1 MLCARCGFANA
12 AGASACARCGGA
24 LTPPRESLG
33 TRPGGK
39 IDTSWMPASKPRAG
53 LSAAASALIPNQ
65 PSSSIWQVQAST
77 ASVRTLP
84 GAQAVAALVL
94 PGALM
99 ALIYGIYQVVWRRG
113 IFATIAADPIGV
125 GDFTARRSDNLN
137 IVLLVVTI
145 ALVVLACGGAAW
157 WILTNKLARSVL
169 GALGFVGGGILVTL
183 VAAIMCQSASP
194 SVIAAA
200 YVVGGVGCFAIAGGL
215 GGLVARAVQAVTG
228 DTRWIRTRRA
238 PLPRTN
244 PSGPGL
250 APNAVSSLIPATP
263 AVADLRRSGLVPTA
277 RPAAKADWSALKKP
291 I

>member
-12 AGASACARCGGA
+12 AGAHACARCGDA
-24 LTPPRESLG
+24 LTVVRDALG
-33 TRPGGK
+33 ARPGGK
-39 IDTSWMPASKPRAG
+39 IDTSWMPAAKPRTG
-53 LSAAASALIPNQ
+53 LSAAASGLSPNQ

-84 GAQAVAALVL
+84 GAQAAAALML
-94 PGALM
+94 PGGLM
-99 ALIYGIYQVVWRRG
+99 ALIYAIYQVVWRRG

-145 ALVVLACGGAAW
+145 ALIVLACGGAAW
-157 WILTNKLARSVL
+157 WILTNKLTRSVL
-169 GALGFVGGGILVTL
+169 GVLWFVAGGVLVTV
-183 VAAIMCQSASP
+183 VAAVMCQSASS

-200 YVVGGVGCFAIAGGL
+200 YVVGGIGCFAIAGGL

-238 PLPRTN
+238 ALPRTN

-250 APNAVSSLIPATP
+250 APNAVSSLVPAAP
-263 AVADLRRSGLVPTA
+263 VVADLRASGLVPTA
-277 RPAAKADWSALKKP
+277 RTAPKADWSALKKP
-291 I
+291 N

>member
-12 AGASACARCGGA
+12 AGASACARCGGV
-24 LTPPRESLG
+24 LTVVRGSLG
-33 TRPGGK
+33 AQSGGK
-39 IDTSWMPASKPRAG
+39 LDTSWMPAAKPRPS
-53 LSAAASALIPNQ
+53 LSAAASGLTANQ
-65 PSSSIWQVQAST
+65 PIGSIWQVQAST
-77 ASVRTLP
+77 ASVRSLP
-84 GAQAVAALVL
+84 GAQAAAALVL

-145 ALVVLACGGAAW
+145 ALVVLACGGATW
-157 WILTNKLARSVL
+157 WILTNKLFRSVV
-169 GALGFVGGGILVTL
+169 GVLGFAAVGIVVTV
-183 VAAIMCQSASP
+183 VAAVMCQAASS

-200 YVVGGVGCFAIAGGL
+200 YVVGGIGCFAIAGGL

-228 DTRWIRTRRA
+228 DTRWIRTRRT
-238 PLPRTN
+238 PLERTD

-250 APNAVSSLIPATP
+250 APNAVSSLVPAAP
-263 AVADLRRSGLVPTA
+263 AVADLRRSGLVPSA
-277 RPAAKADWSALKKP
+277 KPAAKADWSALKKP
-291 I
+291 S

>member
-1 MLCARCGFANA
+1 V
-12 AGASACARCGGA
+12 RCGGA
-24 LTPPRESLG
+24 LTLVRGSLASG
-33 TRPGGK
+33 SGPGR
-39 IDTSWMPASKPRAG
+39 IDTSWMPTAKPRAS
-53 LSAAASALIPNQ
+53 LSAAASGLVPNG
-65 PSSSIWQVQAST
+65 PSSSIWQVQTST

-84 GAQAVAALVL
+84 GAQAAAALIL

-145 ALVVLACGGAAW
+145 ALVVLACGAAAW
-157 WILTNKLARSVL
+157 WVLSNKLVRSVV
-169 GALGFVGGGILVTL
+169 GALAVAAGGIVVTV
-183 VAAIMCQSASP
+183 VAAVMCQSSSS

-200 YVVGGVGCFAIAGGL
+200 YVVGGIGCFVIAGGL

-238 PLPRTN
+238 PLPRVN
-244 PSGPGL
+244 PAGPGL
-250 APNAVSSLIPATP
+250 APDAVSSLVPAAP
-263 AVADLRRSGLVPTA
+263 VAADLRRSGLVPHA
-277 RPAAKADWSALKKP
+277 KPAAKADWSALKKP
-291 I
+291 S

>member
-12 AGASACARCGGA
+12 AGASACARCGGV
-24 LTPPRESLG
+24 LTAVRDSLG
-33 TRPGGK
+33 ASPGGK
-39 IDTSWMPASKPRAG
+39 LDTSWMPAAKPRAS
-53 LSAAASALIPNQ
+53 LSSAASRLSPNQ

-84 GAQAVAALVL
+84 GAQAAAALVL

-99 ALIYGIYQVVWRRG
+99 ALIYGIYQIVWRRG
-113 IFATIAADPIGV
+113 IFASIAADPIGV
-125 GDFTARRSDNLN
+125 GDYTARRSDNLN

-145 ALVVLACGGAAW
+145 ALVALACGGAVW
-157 WILTNKLARSVL
+157 WIVTNNLIRSV
-169 GALGFVGGGILVTL
+169 VGVVAFAAGGIVVTV
-183 VAAIMCQSASP
+183 VAAVLCQSSSP
-194 SVIAAA
+194 SVIVAA
-200 YVVGGVGCFAIAGGL
+200 YVVGGIGCFAIAGGL

-228 DTRWIRTRRA
+228 DTRWIQTRRA

-250 APNAVSSLIPATP
+250 APNAVSSLVPAAP

-277 RPAAKADWSALKKP
+277 KPSAKADWSALKKP
-291 I
+291 S